1 MKKLLFILP
10 IVLSLPVFAQKPLP
24 ADCPGIHEQ
33 LLLLQKSFPEMESF
47 KKEKISGDKLI
58 TDWTTDL
65 SLCNVSG
72 ILQLMFGNRVELS
85 FTFDKKFTFTE
96 ASLKVLTNKLH
107 DDIKNVFGAT
117 YSEKY
122 DEQESGN
129 EEDDEYF
136 EEFKKYTW
144 LKKETI
150 DNNVQV
156 NSIVLQFSEK
166 DSKLSVSFL
175 TYKEK

>member
-1 MKKLLFILP
+1 MKNLLLILA
-10 IVLSLPVFAQKPLP
+10 IVFSIPAFAQKPLP

-58 TDWTTDL
+58 TNWTTDK
-65 SLCNVSG
+65 SLCSVNGV
-72 ILQLMFGNRVELS
+72 LQLMFSNRVELS
-85 FTFDKKFTFTE
+85 FTFDKKFAFTD
-96 ASLKVLTNKLH
+96 ATLKVLTNKLH

-156 NSIVLQFSEK
+156 NSIVLQFSQEE
-166 DSKLSVSFL
+166 SKLSVSFL